1 MQEPLANSVPSR
13 LFHPTRLARLDTG
26 GRSRFVFRRP
36 AEGVHPRGRA
46 GMEPRAIK
54 RNGEKENLC

>member
-1 MQEPLANSVPSR
+1 MQGPLANCVPNR
-13 LFHPTRLARLDTG
+13 LFHPTRLARLDNG
-26 GRSRFVFRRP
+26 SHSRFVFAGRRK
-36 AEGVHPRGRA
+36 VHPRGRA